1 MSPDL
6 MLICRRMRTFPP
18 ALAPVTHIASLAF
31 EALVRIR
38 NRLYSYSLVPR
49 HRLMNP
55 VISIGNITTGGSGK
69 TPLVIYIAQVFLKL
83 GWNPVILSRGYGRR
97 DLSKTWILAPQN
109 SVSSPARIL
118 GDEPALMRRHLP
130 SIWMGIS
137 RNRFKTGA
145 SIAQRQ
151 ARTIFLLDDG
161 FQHRKLHR
169 DLDVVIIDRTQP
181 LKANRLLPRGTLREP
196 PSGLRRCHV
205 VVINGTPETA
215 DSDSIEAEIRSLHA
229 GSAIFHCTQ
238 TIGYLIPF
246 HSWLENPPHHILA
259 KTPRSAY
266 LVSALGNPHRF
277 HSDVRQLGIEVRGIR
292 SYRDHYWLKR
302 EDWLACAN
310 EARNQAADAIITTE
324 KDAVKISHP
333 PDFPLLVSIQST
345 QISDA
350 DAFIRI
356 LKDCVGK

>member
-1 MSPDL
+1 
-6 MLICRRMRTFPP
+6 MLICRRMRTFHP
-18 ALAPVTHIASLAF
+18 ALAPVSYIASPAF

-38 NRLYSYSLVPR
+38 NRLYSSSLIPR
-49 HRLMNP
+49 HRLANP

-69 TPLVIYIAQVFLKL
+69 TPLVIYIAQAFLKF

-97 DLSKTWILAPQN
+97 HSSKTWILAPQN
-109 SVSSPARIL
+109 SVSSPAKTL

-137 RNRFKTGA
+137 RNRFKTGT
-145 SIAQRQ
+145 SIAKHQ

-196 PSGLRRCHV
+196 LSGLRRCHV
-205 VVINGTPETA
+205 VVINGTSETA
-215 DSDSIEAEIRSLHA
+215 DPDPIEAEIQSLYA
-229 GSAIFHCTQ
+229 GAAIFHCTQ
-238 TIGYLIPF
+238 KIRSLIPF
-246 HSWLENPPHHILA
+246 PSWLENSAHLTSAP
-259 KTPRSAY
+259 TPRSAY

-292 SYRDHYWLKR
+292 SYGDHHWLKR

-310 EARNQAADAIITTE
+310 EARKRAADAIITTE

-345 QISDA
+345 QVAEAGEFERVLRS
-350 DAFIRI
+350 
-356 LKDCVGK
+356 CVEKYA